1 MIPAGG
7 IAVVDGTP
15 HTDAALA
22 RKLEAAVK
30 RDPAVK
36 VRLGHDKKRADRAD
50 QLRAL
55 VKKAGVTNLEAVA
68 P

>member
-7 IAVVDGTP
+7 VAMVDGTP

-30 RDPAVK
+30 RDPATK
-36 VRLGHDKKRADRAD
+36 VRLGHDPKRADRAAAI
-50 QLRAL
+50 RAL
-55 VKKAGVTNLEAVA
+55 AQKAGVTNFEVT